1 MALDLSAAADL
12 PCGIGRAR
20 AELETLDN
28 YPRWLGIVWDAT
40 RADPSPDD
48 RAPAWWVELGGRFGL
63 IRRTKTVRMVRSVSS
78 DTVIRFERRE
88 LDGRAH
94 NDWILEVR
102 LEPRGG
108 DETGVEMAVHYGGDR
123 RIPVVDA
130 MLRAEVRRAGRR
142 LVERVAAVG

>member
-20 AELETLDN
+20 AELETLDD
-28 YPRWLGIVWDAT
+28 YPRWLGIVRDAT

-48 RAPAWWVELGGRFGL
+48 RAPAWWVELGGRLGL
-63 IRRTKTVRMVRSVSS
+63 IRRTKTVRMVRSVSN
-78 DTVIRFERRE
+78 DTMIRFERRE

-102 LEPRGG
+102 LEPRGR
-108 DETGVEMAVHYGGDR
+108 DETGVAMAIHYGGDR